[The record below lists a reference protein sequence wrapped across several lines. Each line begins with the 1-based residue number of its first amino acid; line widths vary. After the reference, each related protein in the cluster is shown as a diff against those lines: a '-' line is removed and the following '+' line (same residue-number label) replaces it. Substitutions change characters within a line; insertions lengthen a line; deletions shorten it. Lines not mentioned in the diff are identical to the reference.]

1 MSTFVT
7 SKSYHEV
14 KKNGKLVDKKILDAT
29 YDGNKAIIDSY
40 NNHKAYRFEIPKR
53 DIEKILNKMTSYSSD
68 NSEDSISLLEENLL
82 NGKNNVSIKQI
93 SSKKPLLLKTESSLN
108 SKSKP
113 KSKPKPRKG
122 KQSTRGRPKRRGG
135 AYTRR

>member
-40 NNHKAYRFEIPKR
+40 NNHKAYRFEIPKS
-53 DIEKILNKMTSYSSD
+53 DIKKMLNKMTSYSSD
-68 NSEDSISLLEENLL
+68 DSLDSKPISLKFKSRSNSRS
-82 NGKNNVSIKQI
+82 NSRSIHRRR
-93 SSKKPLLLKTESSLN
+93 KKT
-108 SKSKP
+108 
-113 KSKPKPRKG
+113 
-122 KQSTRGRPKRRGG
+122 TRGRHKRRVR
-135 AYTRR
+135 AYTRRR

>member
-14 KKNGKLVDKKILDAT
+14 KKNGKLVDKKMLDAT

-40 NNHKAYRFEIPKR
+40 NNDKAYRFEIPKR
-53 DIEKILNKMTSYSSD
+53 DIEKILNKITSYSSD
-68 NSEDSISLLEENLL
+68 DSIDSNLLMEENIL
-82 NGKNNVSIKQI
+82 NGKNNVSIKEI
-93 SSKKPLLLKTESSLN
+93 SSKPTSLKL
-108 SKSKP
+108 KSKP
-113 KSKPKPRKG
+113 KSKPMPRKR
-122 KQSTRGRPKRRGG
+122 KKATRGRPKRRAR